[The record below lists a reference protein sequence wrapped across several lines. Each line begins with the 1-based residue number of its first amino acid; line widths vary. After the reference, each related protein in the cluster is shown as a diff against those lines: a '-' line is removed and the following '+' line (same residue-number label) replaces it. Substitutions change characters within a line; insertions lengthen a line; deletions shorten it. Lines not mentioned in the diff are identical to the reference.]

1 MYCSVKK
8 EVIDKYG
15 AYRFRSAFLQPFM
28 LKAFSLS
35 IHEFISVLQEVRTI
49 HNVRLDL
56 TSVQELRKAC
66 ELAKRKLS
74 TLAEV
79 PVSVFFSRHNLGFK
93 STISRASF
101 ENLIGDLLKRTIV
114 ISSDVLAQSKV
125 IFPLTPNY
133 FYLLSSVYYIRVLN
147 FVMMTIRFIVG

>member
-1 MYCSVKK
+1 
-8 EVIDKYG
+8 
-15 AYRFRSAFLQPFM
+15 M

-125 IFPLTPNY
+125 TFSLIPNY
-133 FYLLSSVYYIRVLN
+133 LYLLSSVYYIRVLN